1 MATLREAARRRLNL
15 DPLTTSLNSPQHQH
29 QHYYHQTHQ
38 TPSSALSATS
48 LSAPFGYTPSAFTP
62 VSAVGNSAYNP
73 AQWPNA
79 LSVTPD
85 SSSHLSPG
93 HSSSR
98 AQDVEA
104 TSTPFP
110 PPPPYSPPRPQRTIT
125 ITSEEPPSGNAT
137 ANRISPSQHYQS
149 SPEPASNPTF
159 PPPPNI
165 RARAGSN
172 ERASSLLNISSF
184 SRRTAQDVPALVP
197 EINRDHAPNP
207 RRPVPVSLEPPLS
220 EAENSQLIESLPP
233 ASRRAVSTGAISTL
247 SSSSSHGSSTSR
259 WAPGMPLPPP
269 PPGPPPSSRSQ
280 SMSRS
285 TDRIVSP
292 PTRRPGAISTLGPVP
307 PTPAGWVDEDNAG
320 RGRPPN
326 RGLHIDT
333 SSISSST
340 LADSASSSSGLAR
353 AHAVRGERS
362 LRERRTESK
371 TRKSAVTAE
380 ETSSNAWAESI
391 TPSDIILPQTLLSR
405 RSTLTRSTPR
415 SARSHHLDT
424 PRSANHSQHNTPVT
438 TGPGTGSRGST
449 PRPHLSSSRPDAPTP
464 PFSPRKI
471 KAALAEGSPAI
482 PPKGLPTPPPQSR
495 LTPSSSGRPV
505 SHILHTPN
513 NDGVTIAPLVPSR
526 PGSRQSN
533 HSQRSQMSSAEQFSR
548 AAMDRHQA
556 FVLKEAAAA
565 SDDERVRMFAEFIV
579 AESRL
584 RRERYASAI
593 DDMGSEI
600 LELTRDLF
608 RPYSSPRRA
617 SPVSRP
623 TTWTPESSTGP
634 RSPEPPGM
642 RTHRGSLMAALHD
655 TPTLETAAEPSSG
668 VSPTSTA
675 TGRPESTW
683 WKGYM
688 PSLSPIPSM
697 SVSEALEGSDS
708 RGRPSSR
715 WWEVSQEGSNGTP
728 SVELKR
734 SKQESKYM
742 GMPRELREALQ
753 YENGDPRAEQNGKA
767 INMSETDEQKVYE
780 VNEYPPEKV
789 GWHEADTSSSSRPEE
804 ASRSPAPFS
813 PTPPLPNPQHLDVS
827 RLITLPPPYPRH
839 YPAVN
844 NNHPD
849 LTSIR
854 TAVRALS
861 DFTEVE
867 ATRERF
873 SSNSAQIRED
883 LATETSKRRNSLR
896 INIQREV
903 SSGHMTY
910 ADAAKAE
917 ATALATEQEKTKD
930 ASKTD
935 FELFQSQVVIPLN
948 DLLVDRVARATE
960 LFTQLRS
967 KLFVDAQQQSPN
979 VTQEEGDE
987 QPELLEKLTLLKW
1000 IFEARELLHREL
1012 FDLLSDRNDR
1022 YRDMVVTP
1030 YRLAGNA
1037 EKVRNAE
1044 LFFAEDA
1051 SKRRLAFEQGILKRT
1066 EEFMDVIEENVV
1078 RGVEVQL
1085 SAFWDI
1091 APSLSRIT
1099 ERIPHRVDES
1109 FQVQIPAQEY
1119 EENPSYHE
1127 FPMQYLYS
1135 LLGHCEKSTYQFI
1148 ESQTNL
1154 LCLLHEVKSG
1164 VTLANCRLMRTQRIA
1179 QGEGEGEVARELKK
1193 VEADEEVRLT
1203 DDLKEKVRCVE
1214 ELWSSALGRELKGV
1228 KARVVR
1234 FLIEQGPRRSPRADN
1249 ALLSVYT
1256 AREGLA
1262 PGEKA
1267 TAPSRYP
1274 FDTVMG

>member
-15 DPLTTSLNSPQHQH
+15 DPLNTSLNSPPHQHQHQHQH

-38 TPSSALSATS
+38 TPSSALSARS
-48 LSAPFGYTPSAFTP
+48 LSAPFGYNPSAFTP
-62 VSAVGNSAYNP
+62 VNAVGNSAYNP
-73 AQWPNA
+73 AQWSNSP
-79 LSVTPD
+79 SVTPD

-104 TSTPFP
+104 TSTPLL
-110 PPPPYSPPRPQRTIT
+110 PPPPYSPPRPQRTLT
-125 ITSEEPPSGNAT
+125 RTSEEPPAGDST
-137 ANRISPSQHYQS
+137 ASRLSPAQQYQS

-159 PPPPNI
+159 PLPPNT

-172 ERASSLLNISSF
+172 DRASSLLNISSF
-184 SRRTAQDVPALVP
+184 SRRITQDVPGLAS
-197 EINRDHAPNP
+197 EIRRDHAPNP
-207 RRPVPVSLEPPLS
+207 RRPVPIALEPPLS
-220 EAENSQLIESLPP
+220 EAEGSQLIESLPP
-233 ASRRAVSTGAISTL
+233 ASRRAVSTGAISTP
-247 SSSSSHGSSTSR
+247 SSSSSHSLSTSR

-269 PPGPPPSSRSQ
+269 PPGPPPASSRSQ

-307 PTPAGWVDEDNAG
+307 PTPAEWVGEDNAS

-326 RGLHIDT
+326 RGLNIDT
-333 SSISSST
+333 SSVSSKTVAGSP
-340 LADSASSSSGLAR
+340 SSSSSLAR
-353 AHAVRGERS
+353 AHAVRGEKS

-380 ETSSNAWAESI
+380 ETSSNPRAESI
-391 TPSDIILPQTLLSR
+391 TPSDIILPQTLLSQR
-405 RSTLTRSTPR
+405 PILTHSTPR

-424 PRSANHSQHNTPVT
+424 PRSANNSQHNTPVT

-449 PRPHLSSSRPDAPTP
+449 PRPHLSSSRPGAPTP
-464 PFSPRKI
+464 PFSPHKI
-471 KAALAEGSPAI
+471 KAALAEGTPAI
-482 PPKGLPTPPPQSR
+482 APQCLPTPPPQSR
-495 LTPSSSGRPV
+495 PTPSSSGRPV

-533 HSQRSQMSSAEQFSR
+533 HSQRSRISSAEQFSR
-548 AAMDRHQA
+548 AAMDRHQEFA
-556 FVLKEAAAA
+556 LKEAAAA
-565 SDDERVRMFAEFIV
+565 NDGERVRMFAEFIV
-579 AESRL
+579 TESRL

-608 RPYSSPRRA
+608 RPFSSPKRA
-617 SPVSRP
+617 STLSRP
-623 TTWTPESSTGP
+623 TAWTPESSTGP

-642 RTHRGSLMAALHD
+642 RTHRGPLMAALHD
-655 TPTLETAAEPSSG
+655 TPKLEIATESSSSA
-668 VSPTSTA
+668 SPTSTA
-675 TGRPESTW
+675 TGRPESMW

-697 SVSEALEGSDS
+697 SVSEAFEGSDS

-728 SVELKR
+728 SLELKR

-753 YENGDPRAEQNGKA
+753 YENSDPRIEQNGKA
-767 INMSETDEQKVYE
+767 IDMSETDEQKGCE
-780 VNEYPPEKV
+780 LNEYPPEKV

-804 ASRSPAPFS
+804 ATRSPAPFS
-813 PTPPLPNPQHLDVS
+813 STPPIPNPKHLDVS
-827 RLITLPPPYPRH
+827 RLVTLPPPYPRH

-867 ATRERF
+867 ATKERF
-873 SSNSAQIRED
+873 SSNSAQIRQD

-903 SSGHMTY
+903 SSGQMTY
-910 ADAAKAE
+910 ADAAKVE
-917 ATALATEQEKTKD
+917 ATALATEQEKTRD
-930 ASKTD
+930 ASKTA
-935 FELFQSQVVIPLN
+935 FELFQSQVVMPLN
-948 DLLVDRVARATE
+948 DLLMGRVARATE

-979 VTQEEGDE
+979 VAQEEGDE

-1022 YRDMVVTP
+1022 YRDMVVAP

-1037 EKVRNAE
+1037 EKVHNAE

-1051 SKRRLAFEQGILKRT
+1051 SKRRLAFEQEILKRT

-1109 FQVQIPAQEY
+1109 FQIQIPAREY
-1119 EENPSYHE
+1119 EENPSYYE

-1164 VTLANCRLMRTQRIA
+1164 VTLANCRLMRTQRIV
-1179 QGEGEGEVARELKK
+1179 QGESEGEVERELKK

-1234 FLIEQGPRRSPRADN
+1234 FLIEQGGWD
-1249 ALLSVYT
+1249 
-1256 AREGLA
+1256 ED
-1262 PGEKA
+1262 E
-1267 TAPSRYP
+1267 
-1274 FDTVMG
+1274 